1 MTEASINL
9 TIGKLA
15 IQGMVGTNESSAG
28 SGSKSWLVAI
38 AQALG
43 TMLGEK
49 AETMK
54 GLVDKMNSADE
65 NGKEFNMALTE
76 FQAESQMFSMLSNA
90 SSTAIKSI
98 GEGLTSNARKQ

>member
-1 MTEASINL
+1 MSEASISL
-9 TIGKLA
+9 TIGKLS
-15 IQGMVGTNESSAG
+15 IQGLVGTNEASS

-43 TMLGEK
+43 QMLGEK

-54 GLVDKMNSADE
+54 GLVDKMNAAEDS
-65 NGKEFNMALTE
+65 GMEFNTALTE